1 MKIYIA
7 HSRDFDYLNELY
19 KPLRNDIFFK
29 EYELILPHEQQSSNN
44 KREFYNDIDLF
55 IAECS
60 YPSTGLG
67 IELGFA
73 FDSGKQIY
81 CLHKREKKI
90 SGSLNVITNN
100 IFEYDT
106 IEEMINIMK
115 DIIIDFKNNNFTK
128 DKNYIKIN

>member
-19 KPLRNDIFFK
+19 KPLRDDIFFK
-29 EYELILPHEQQSSNN
+29 DYELILPHEQLNSNN
-44 KREFYNDIDLF
+44 KRDFYDDIDLF

-73 FDSGKQIY
+73 FDSGKKIN
-81 CLHKREKKI
+81 CLHKKNKKI
-90 SGSLNVITNN
+90 SSSLNAISNN

-106 IEEMINIMK
+106 IEDMINIIK
-115 DIIIDFKNNNFTK
+115 NIIINYKKENFTK
-128 DKNYIKIN
+128 

>member
-19 KPLRNDIFFK
+19 KPLRNDMFFK
-29 EYELILPHEQQSSNN
+29 DYELILPHEQLNSNN
-44 KREFYNDIDLF
+44 KRDFYNDIDLF

-67 IELGFA
+67 IELAFA
-73 FDSGKQIY
+73 FDSGKGIY
-81 CLHKREKKI
+81 CLHKKDKKI
-90 SGSLNVITNN
+90 SGSLNVITSN

-106 IEEMINIMK
+106 IEEMINIIK
-115 DIIIDFKNNNFTK
+115 NIIINYKKDNFTK
-128 DKNYIKIN
+128 